1 MAWPRHKSLVT
12 IAHICYVFKIDHTS
26 ADELHRIGIGV
37 VHTSVFPS
45 GPLSRVRHLECVV
58 SGPPEKPWTMPASAL
73 QYEIDQ
79 LKRVS
84 VRLDS
89 LAGQHPSMEDEIM
102 SISGNVRSNAVL
114 LELLLALRVRATL
127 SGG

>member
-1 MAWPRHKSLVT
+1 
-12 IAHICYVFKIDHTS
+12 
-26 ADELHRIGIGV
+26 
-37 VHTSVFPS
+37 
-45 GPLSRVRHLECVV
+45 
-58 SGPPEKPWTMPASAL
+58 MPASAL

>member
-1 MAWPRHKSLVT
+1 M
-12 IAHICYVFKIDHTS
+12 
-26 ADELHRIGIGV
+26 
-37 VHTSVFPS
+37 
-45 GPLSRVRHLECVV
+45 
-58 SGPPEKPWTMPASAL
+58 PENAL

-89 LAGQHPSMEDEIM
+89 LAVEHPVIEGEIM

-114 LELLLALRVRATL
+114 LELLLAFRIRP
-127 SGG
+127 S